1 MQCLT
6 STLAQVLSRCSSFR
20 HPTIHMLRASCG
32 QSPLHK
38 PMEGTSGYFLADLL
52 NTTRQCLVKGSSEV
66 LCTAGLPGPI
76 LRREPSFRSQGYPCL
91 GMGTEE
97 FTCCEMPGIT
107 DVYIFSGVLEVL
119 FSKSSRLLDGCLYF
133 SGDRQWSSASFF
145 PVFSIKSLFSQEA
158 ASLATWPV
166 SFAVTLW
173 P

>member
-1 MQCLT
+1 MQSLT
-6 STLAQVLSRCSSFR
+6 STLAQVLSGCSSFR
-20 HPTIHMLRASCG
+20 HSTIHMLRASCG

-38 PMEGTSGYFLADLL
+38 PMEGISGYFLADLL

-91 GMGTEE
+91 GVGMEE

-119 FSKSSRLLDGCLYF
+119 FSKSSPIAGRVPLFLR
-133 SGDRQWSSASFF
+133 RQAVKLSQFLPCFF
-145 PVFSIKSLFSQEA
+145 Y
-158 ASLATWPV
+158 
-166 SFAVTLW
+166 
-173 P
+173 